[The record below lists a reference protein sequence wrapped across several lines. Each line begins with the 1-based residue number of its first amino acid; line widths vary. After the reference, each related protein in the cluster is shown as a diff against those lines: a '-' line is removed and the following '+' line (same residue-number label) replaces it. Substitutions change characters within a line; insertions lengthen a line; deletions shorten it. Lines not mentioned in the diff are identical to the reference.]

1 MTSGTVMDEIASIAK
16 IFALAMAPF
25 MLSVTA
31 ATQAAPS
38 HLWEGA
44 KNRDGSEV
52 KLRTR
57 LDHEAQK
64 KSVDVL
70 FRQSPR
76 DQLRRI
82 GRFDLPWDSPP
93 QGKAFLLDW
102 DGDGQHEVQIL
113 SGCGAGP
120 NCDGTLYRIR
130 KDSARLEAFFKTA
143 GANVVLIK
151 GHLIETGRDS
161 CCAWSATAY
170 VFEPK
175 RYFVNPKPAFSV
187 EMKSAA
193 QEGAND
199 PVTCTFTKVTS
210 QGIKVISPPDKAF
223 LKICEH
229 YGPQYKLVRPQ

>member
-1 MTSGTVMDEIASIAK
+1 MSR
-16 IFALAMAPF
+16 IFAWALAPLMLF
-25 MLSVTA
+25 MTT

-57 LDHEAQK
+57 LDHAAQK

-70 FRQSPR
+70 YRQASHGPFRS
-76 DQLRRI
+76 I

-93 QGKAFLLDW
+93 QGRAFLLDW

-113 SGCGAGP
+113 SDCGDGP
-120 NCDGTLYRIR
+120 NCDGVLYRIR
-130 KDSARLEAFFKTA
+130 KDGARLEAFFKTA

-151 GHLIETGRDS
+151 GHLIETARDS

-175 RYFVNPKPAFSV
+175 RYYVNPKPAFSV
-187 EMKSAA
+187 EMKSSA

-199 PVTCTFTKVTS
+199 PVTCTFTKATS

-229 YGPQYKLVRPQ
+229 YGPQYKLVGSR